1 MVFIGGVSYNEIEG
15 IRFINRNLKAIYDKN
30 KDNKNIGRVQLIIV
44 TTEILNKKKIFN
56 SLGKKFEQAYSFK
69 KLKIDIEKENK

>member
-44 TTEILNKKKIFN
+44 TTEILNKKKFLIV
-56 SLGKKFEQAYSFK
+56 
-69 KLKIDIEKENK
+69 